1 MAIIAA
7 TELIDTILSTV
18 GMTKQ
23 PIPLYTD
30 SETSIMASRNT
41 RLNTLHYVISNDI
54 DMTLQLHSSISNCNQ
69 RISLIHVPG
78 HQDKTKKFHEIDVP
92 AQLNV
97 LMDGQSK
104 NLVLETK
111 SKTNKILPF
120 PAQGIFL
127 CSDQPIAHDIQNV
140 LIVREM
146 KSEISTYYEKHHDI
160 PKSVFDGIDWE
171 TNKMA
176 TTTWNEISYRKTLHN
191 FRNTMVI
198 NHKWKRIDTNICP
211 LCSKKPET
219 IQHLLACDQQ
229 DLQQLRWN
237 LLKKMEETWKKVNTN
252 TYIVRQW
259 MEIFKSLQNDDDIKT
274 PTINMNPT
282 T

>member
-1 MAIIAA
+1 MEKKHIWGASRFTLKSSFNIIKLASTNQLVIATDASVDKSHAAHAFCFAFRKKGTVLFLSGSTVEGPGKHLTSYRAEMTAIIAA

-30 SETSIMASRNT
+30 SETSIMTLKNT

-54 DMTLQLHSSISNCNQ
+54 DMALQLHSSLSNCNQ

-78 HQDKTKKFHEIDVP
+78 HQDKTKKFHELDIP

-97 LMDGQSK
+97 LMDGLSK

-111 SKTNKILPF
+111 SKTNKIPPF

-146 KSEISTYYEKHHDI
+146 KSEISTCYEKHHDI
-160 PKSVFDGIDWE
+160 PKSVLDGIDWE
-171 TNKMA
+171 ANKMA
-176 TTTWNEISYRKTLHN
+176 TTTQNEISYRKTL
-191 FRNTMVI
+191 
-198 NHKWKRIDTNICP
+198 CEYAYY
-211 LCSKKPET
+211 LE
-219 IQHLLACDQQ
+219 
-229 DLQQLRWN
+229 
-237 LLKKMEETWKKVNTN
+237 
-252 TYIVRQW
+252 
-259 MEIFKSLQNDDDIKT
+259 
-274 PTINMNPT
+274 
-282 T
+282 